1 MGMSWTD
8 ENAELWYDNVRI
20 DKRYRIDTQPGQAAQ
35 VLKGYVIGYG
45 RLSGGPCLTGLAE
58 GVLETALDWTA
69 NRYIAGIPVRE
80 HSAFAMAFG
89 DMWRLI
95 DISRQYYLSVTWQAT
110 SRNHGRPWSK
120 EMMAKFSAARS
131 FAADAADQV
140 TNKCMEFMGAYGYS
154 FGNQIEKYARDYPI
168 VKLWLGG
175 AQRDRM
181 EIAHGLYGT
190 LGWPMRSE
198 K

>member
-1 MGMSWTD
+1 
-8 ENAELWYDNVRI
+8 
-20 DKRYRIDTQPGQAAQ
+20 
-35 VLKGYVIGYG
+35 
-45 RLSGGPCLTGLAE
+45 
-58 GVLETALDWTA
+58 
-69 NRYIAGIPVRE
+69 
-80 HSAFAMAFG
+80 MAFG

-95 DISRQYYLSVTWQAT
+95 DISRQYYLSVTWQAS

-131 FAADAADQV
+131 FAADVAEKV
-140 TNKCMEFMGAYGYS
+140 TTKSMEFMGAYGYS
-154 FGNQIEKYARDYPI
+154 FGNQVEKYSRDYPI

-190 LGWPMRSE
+190 TGWQLPKE